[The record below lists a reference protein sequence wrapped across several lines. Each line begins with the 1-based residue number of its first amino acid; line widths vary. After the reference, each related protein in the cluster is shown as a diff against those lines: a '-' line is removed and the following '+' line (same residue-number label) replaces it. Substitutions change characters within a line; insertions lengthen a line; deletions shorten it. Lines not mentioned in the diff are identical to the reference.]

1 VRSRAHAE
9 AGLSSRLLPRIHP
22 LLWATHAVL
31 SVAALNVAEVQPLQV
46 VRPLILAWLLT
57 TLLLIALSTITR
69 SYEIGAL
76 LASLLVILFFAYGH
90 VYDIVKG
97 ETLGPVMIGRHRYLG
112 LAWIAIA
119 LAGGF
124 VILRLSD
131 AWRLGVSRFLTASA
145 GVALL
150 LPVSSLILFA
160 VRVGPVQPWQRS
172 AGASL
177 SYDQAGPPPDI
188 YYIIPDS
195 YARTDVMKE
204 LYGYDNSD
212 FEAALEAR
220 GFYIARQ
227 SIPNHV
233 ATGFSVAASLNMDYV
248 TDLGIDL
255 PPGSYPGPLIDPIH
269 DSIVRQQLES
279 LGYITVA
286 TSTGWA
292 ATSII
297 DADVYLSPEKGLNSP
312 NRSQLLPPIS
322 DFESLL
328 METTMLRLPLD
339 QLQGRQTSALLGR
352 LVGTIGDERHRQLV
366 LSTFDDLQAIPDIKG
381 PKFVFV
387 HLVSPHRPYV
397 FGPEGQ
403 EVPQSGPFS
412 LEDITPAEDRAQEFA
427 KYRDQL
433 LFINTKILEA
443 VDTILAK
450 SDPDPIIVI
459 QSDTGPAFGFDWA
472 NPDPTNLELKASI
485 FNAYHLPSQCESD
498 LYPQISPVNTFRV
511 IFNCVFGGSYPML
524 EDYTLYTDHHAQN
537 GYEYALINRDGFT
550 LGKPFK

>member
-1 VRSRAHAE
+1 
-9 AGLSSRLLPRIHP
+9 LSKKVLPRIHP

-31 SVAALNVAEVQPLQV
+31 SVAALNVAELQPFQV
-46 VRPLILAWLLT
+46 IRPLILAWLLT
-57 TLLLIALSTITR
+57 TLLIIALGVITR
-69 SYEIGAL
+69 SYDTGAL

-90 VYDIVKG
+90 VYDLIKG
-97 ETLGPVMIGRHRYLG
+97 QVLGPVMIGRHRYLA

-119 LAGGF
+119 LVGGY
-124 VILRLSD
+124 VILRLSSG
-131 AWRLGVSRFLTASA
+131 WRLGLSRFLSASA
-145 GVALL
+145 AAALI
-150 LPVSSLILFA
+150 LPVSSLVLFA
-160 VRVGPVQPWQRS
+160 VRVGPAQPWQR
-172 AGASL
+172 AEGTSL
-177 SYDQAGPPPDI
+177 RYTGEGSPPDI

-248 TDLGIDL
+248 PDLGIHL

-269 DSIVRQQLES
+269 DSLVRQQLES

-297 DADVYLSPEKGLNSP
+297 DADVYLSPEQGLNTP
-312 NRSQLLPPIS
+312 NAHPLLPPIS

-328 METTMLRLPLD
+328 METTALRLPLD
-339 QLQGRQTSALLGR
+339 QLQGRQTSAILER
-352 LVGTIGDERHRQLV
+352 LMAISGDERHRRLV
-366 LSTFDDLQAIPDIKG
+366 LSTFEDLQAIPDIKG

-397 FGPEGQ
+397 FGPDGQ
-403 EVPQSGPFS
+403 PTTESGPFS
-412 LEDITPAEDRAQEFA
+412 LEDISPTEDRAQEFQ
-427 KYRDQL
+427 KYRDQM

-472 NPDPTNLELKASI
+472 HPDPTNLELKASI
-485 FNAYHLPSQCESD
+485 FNAYHLPQACNSD

-524 EDYTLYTDHHAQN
+524 EDYTLYTDHHAQD
-537 GYEYALINRDGFT
+537 GYTYARINRQDFT
-550 LGKPFK
+550 LGEPFK